1 MAILP
6 TNRNDQ
12 YKLLVGIVFL
22 ALAGLYWNFLWA
34 PQNVAL
40 ATMQEHV
47 DSLASMN
54 QRARVDVALGSIE
67 KLRAEAV
74 EDSIEVEIMRQL
86 VPTSNEVPAL
96 LNGVSSAARQAGLEL
111 SDFGPAGVVEGDQF
125 DTYKYKLGVTGPY
138 HRIADFLTN
147 VGKLRRI
154 VAPINVTLAL
164 AGQNSQDKNR
174 DKATRLLDAKF
185 EIQTYVAHVSAAPVP
200 SKVKP

>member
-6 TNRNDQ
+6 TGRNDQ

-22 ALAGLYWNFLWA
+22 ALAGLYWNFMWQ
-34 PQNVAL
+34 PQNAAL

-47 DSLASMN
+47 DTLHAMN
-54 QRARVDVALGSIE
+54 QKARVDVALGSIT

-74 EDSIEVEIMRQL
+74 EDSMEVEIMRQL

-125 DTYKYKLGVTGPY
+125 DTYRYKLGVTGPY
-138 HRIADFLTN
+138 HRISEFLTN
-147 VGKLRRI
+147 VGRLRRI
-154 VAPINVTLAL
+154 VAPMNVLLIRSA
-164 AGQNSQDKNR
+164 AQERNR
-174 DKATRLLDAKF
+174 DKTTWILDAKF
-185 EIQTYVAHVSAAPVP
+185 EIQTYVAHTSVAAAEP
-200 SKVKP
+200 KVKP